1 MDLSELGSP
10 TLPVR
15 SRPVESAAC
24 DGSDAA
30 WQLACQIGV
39 EVAAPL
45 TQALERA
52 LELQATGRIDR
63 PGLHMLVSQIEH
75 ARRASMVGQQI
86 ARLAQGGTQQQTEN
100 LNLTQSLRE
109 VLAQRQGELDSRGV
123 VVKQVLKPAEVIVDA
138 TLLSSLLHTLLDW
151 ALRHACSSVEIQ
163 LDTKSWP
170 AHARLVCRF
179 DHLPP
184 DRVSARPSG
193 SRAAAMSHH
202 AAELDSLPWQLLLQL
217 ARTMQLSIE
226 RQDVGGSSMLTLE
239 FPHTANDSL
248 EGASSF
254 DAISSGF
261 ALSGESRSL
270 AGNQVLVMSVR
281 RDVRNQVRQA
291 VAHMGLTLDFVTTT
305 DAAREYC
312 QQGLPHAIIYESAL
326 YDSAFDRLRG
336 DVRQQCPEL
345 AWIEITEQGEAF
357 EISSFGGMSMARVG
371 RDAIG
376 ASLPSA
382 LMFELA
388 KGL

>member
-1 MDLSELGSP
+1 
-10 TLPVR
+10 
-15 SRPVESAAC
+15 
-24 DGSDAA
+24 
-30 WQLACQIGV
+30 
-39 EVAAPL
+39 
-45 TQALERA
+45 
-52 LELQATGRIDR
+52 
-63 PGLHMLVSQIEH
+63 
-75 ARRASMVGQQI
+75 
-86 ARLAQGGTQQQTEN
+86 
-100 LNLTQSLRE
+100 
-109 VLAQRQGELDSRGV
+109 
-123 VVKQVLKPAEVIVDA
+123 
-138 TLLSSLLHTLLDW
+138 
-151 ALRHACSSVEIQ
+151 
-163 LDTKSWP
+163 
-170 AHARLVCRF
+170 
-179 DHLPP
+179 
-184 DRVSARPSG
+184 
-193 SRAAAMSHH
+193 
-202 AAELDSLPWQLLLQL
+202 
-217 ARTMQLSIE
+217 MQLSIE

-254 DAISSGF
+254 DVSSGF
-261 ALSGESRSL
+261 ALSGESRPL

-326 YDSAFDRLRG
+326 YDGAFDRLRG

-376 ASLPSA
+376 TSLPSA